1 MRRFITDDRWMMD
14 FLENN
19 DYHVSNAAK
28 QCFETLEWRQKFGVN
43 GEFDLWQ
50 WSIRVWNFAL
60 NGAVEK

>member
-1 MRRFITDDRWMMD
+1 MTDDCWMMD

-43 GEFDLWQ
+43 GEFGLYLA
-50 WSIRVWNFAL
+50 NF
-60 NGAVEK
+60 EKILRCCLDWGN